1 MSTNSNLLTAVAS
14 SIYGLDF
21 GPGWPPSNALDGLHG
36 NKCETGN
43 PYISINEPNPWL
55 EVKWSGTIAIQRI
68 VIYNRFDCCGKY
80 C

>member
-14 SIYGLDF
+14 SIYGLDS
-21 GPGWPPSNALDGLHG
+21 GWPPSNALDGLHG
-36 NKCETGN
+36 NKCENGK
-43 PYISINEPNPWL
+43 PYISIHEPNPWL

-68 VIYNRFDCCGKY
+68 IIYNRFDCCGKY